1 MPNGFLKSRFTPVH
15 AAESNWQYQLQRHSY
30 CSMRQGVLQDTVI
43 ISSLI
48 TCTTHRSPTT
58 KSARW
63 WSKIVFFWMHRNCML
78 CLLTILFLHSLDMLS
93 TTTCTLKNIQLW
105 NLTWHA
111 KYPCCHPDVP
121 PCGCMVQIYIKLHEI
136 FEAFALRG
144 QSLAV
149 KTRQRY
155 ETWRGESM
163 QVILCVY
170 MLFCFILDAKM
181 CILHN

>member
-1 MPNGFLKSRFTPVH
+1 MQLKVIGSINYKGAHIGEWGRVCFRQLYCYQFLNYLHDTLTDL
-15 AAESNWQYQLQRHSY
+15 QLQN
-30 CSMRQGVLQDTVI
+30 QQDDD
-43 ISSLI
+43 
-48 TCTTHRSPTT
+48 P
-58 KSARW
+58 
-63 WSKIVFFWMHRNCML
+63 KIVFFGCTEPPIGNP
-78 CLLTILFLHSLDMLS
+78 FLHSLDMLS

-121 PCGCMVQIYIKLHEI
+121 PCGCMVYIYIKLHEI

-155 ETWRGESM
+155 ETWRG
-163 QVILCVY
+163 
-170 MLFCFILDAKM
+170 
-181 CILHN
+181 